1 MLTTI
6 ITFFFIIS
14 WSHDILSQSHKRL
27 SMDLVIYTLLLSL
40 VCMYNTPVLVHA
52 SNGVYQS
59 PNWNDSPRKLKILI
73 LTVPGSGHTAIP
85 LALGEELVRRGHE
98 VTLVNSESKL
108 AAPAEKVGINYKNS
122 GSIKK
127 QYKEFSEIGEQLQT
141 RGNISTNLKFLPA
154 LRRLIIE
161 ETDHFIDVI
170 QEKILSGTKWDIA
183 LSTDFLES
191 FLPCVGEMLQIPVIS
206 LRTTFQNFPH
216 TFPPWPWASLITG
229 SNTDDMTFGQRI
241 GSTLER
247 AILPYLLS
255 YVFTSSISD
264 TVDTYCPAL
273 ANQNLAQLSSVT
285 LPEIVPTVIGIEH
298 PRTLSTLSH
307 YVGPILT
314 ENPTPCT
321 GKLESW
327 LNSKNDKSVIYISM
341 GSVTLVTKELAKA
354 FIGGIKKTNYS
365 VLWAIKKTE
374 NFELDIDPERL
385 FTNEWLPQMS
395 VLKHRAISLAIMH
408 GGANGVHESLH
419 SGVPLIL
426 VPGMVEQI
434 GNAGRVHHHQ
444 LGIHLNKQ
452 GLTAEQV
459 YQSIVEIDYGDYREN
474 VRKLQKVFR
483 AAGGAKRAADL
494 VEFYSEV
501 GYDHLIPAYAKYN
514 WSWVQYYN
522 ADVYALLMAIL
533 LLTIYCWYKMIKC
546 LCNRCCRPRKQKSD

>member
-1 MLTTI
+1 MS
-6 ITFFFIIS
+6 FY
-14 WSHDILSQSHKRL
+14 HKAT
-27 SMDLVIYTLLLSL
+27 SMDLTIYTLLLSL
-40 VCMYNTPVLVHA
+40 VCMCNTPVHA

-59 PNWNDSPRKLKILI
+59 PSWNDSPRKLKILI

-98 VTLVNSESKL
+98 VTLVCSENKL
-108 AAPAEKVGINYKNS
+108 AAPAEKVGVNYKNS
-122 GSIKK
+122 GSMKK
-127 QYKEFSEIGEQLQT
+127 QYRKFSELAEIIQT
-141 RGNISTNLKFLPA
+141 GGNISTHFQLMLT

-170 QEKILSGTKWDIA
+170 QEQILSGTKWDVA

-191 FLPCVGEMLQIPVIS
+191 FLPCVGEMLQIPVVS
-206 LRTTFQNFPH
+206 LRTTFQHFPH

-229 SNTDDMTFGQRI
+229 SNTDDMTFGQRL
-241 GSTLER
+241 GNTLER
-247 AILPYLLS
+247 TILPHLLS
-255 YVFTSSISD
+255 YIFTSPISD
-264 TVDTYCPAL
+264 KIDMYCPAQ
-273 ANQNLAQLSSVT
+273 ANHNSLQLSSIT
-285 LPEIVPTVIGIEH
+285 FPEIVPTVIGIEF
-298 PRTLSTLSH
+298 PRTISPLSH

-314 ENPTPCT
+314 QNPTPCKDT
-321 GKLESW
+321 LESW
-327 LNSKNDKSVIYISM
+327 LNSKEDKSVIYISM

-374 NFELDIDPERL
+374 NFELDIDPERF
-385 FTNEWLPQMS
+385 FTGDWLPQMS
-395 VLKHRAISLAIMH
+395 VLKYKAISLAIMH
-408 GGANGVHESLH
+408 GGGNGVHESLH

-426 VPGMVEQI
+426 VPGMPEQT
-434 GNAGRVHHHQ
+434 GNARRVHHHR

-522 ADVYALLMAIL
+522 ADVYALLLVCALVTLYIDYKIL
-533 LLTIYCWYKMIKC
+533 KYVYS
-546 LCNRCCRPRKQKSD
+546 RCCKSNKQKSD